1 MSRAKPPEV
10 TISVDAPQAGV
21 DSAPLLAVGD
31 VVGRY
36 RIVRELGR
44 GGMGVVFL
52 ARDETLDRDVALKVI
67 QTGDANQAERRRFER
82 EARSAARLQHPGIA
96 TIYDVGVHGGQPF
109 LAMEFIDGETLAQR
123 LKRGALDATSL
134 FDLARQLAAAL
145 AAAHDAGV
153 VHRDLKP
160 GNVMCAADG
169 RVRLLD
175 FGLARTDIGTVGD
188 DTGTE
193 QLTKTGAV
201 VGTPAYMA
209 PEQARGERVG
219 AVSDVFALGIV
230 LHEAA
235 TGRSAFS
242 GPNVFAVLASV
253 LSETPTSLAAQRT
266 DLPPGF
272 AEVVARCLNK
282 DPAQRFSSA
291 GDVARALDKLKAS
304 SSSSLTSSS
313 SAASPAATAATAAF
327 VGGRAAVMPWR
338 NTSRDPSHDW
348 LGIGVADTIA
358 HELRRS
364 PNVTVVDDAR
374 TGAVIGAMLGRGE
387 PVEPLA
393 VARETGAEWV
403 VTGSFQ
409 VAGGRVR
416 LVGVVG
422 HAGDGSMTPCD
433 RIDGSVDD
441 IFELQDKIVEQVR
454 AVVGS
459 RRVAAGSRE
468 VRLVPENAAAYE
480 WYARGMLVQ
489 QGMTAE
495 TSREAEHCF
504 VEAIARDPGYALA
517 HAALG
522 QARMMRS
529 LATGSPTLDDVAA
542 TLERAVALNPGLGEA
557 HLWLSHT
564 LMLMSA
570 HERTVQ
576 HARQAVALQPGN
588 AYAAM
593 NAGIVAASRAIAA
606 GHGPGGYVEALDHL
620 RLAVRHEPASG
631 ACWSN
636 LGIFALAAGELPQ
649 SRAAFERALA
659 LEALPPAPGL
669 ERARWVGAR
678 VFLGVIELFEGRL
691 FAAEREIE
699 RGLVALRGDQHI
711 FARTIEL
718 FGQLAL
724 AECSLR
730 SRRTDAR
737 QRFDD
742 VLELVERSPP
752 APGIWHHRVRALAGR
767 ARALALAGDPAGAD
781 AAFAV
786 ARAAWAHH
794 RPQQTA
800 GYAALHCWTAYDIA
814 SATAALGDD
823 DGAFAALDVAHQ
835 HAWSAAVMLEGDPCF
850 VALRD
855 DPRLAAARAR
865 ADGATLA
872 VAAPIARRSASGL

>member
-1 MSRAKPPEV
+1 MSRANAPEV
-10 TISVDAPQAGV
+10 TISADSPDAIVDGAPTIV
-21 DSAPLLAVGD
+21 VGD
-31 VVGRY
+31 TVGRY
-36 RIVRELGR
+36 RVVRELGR

-96 TIYDVGVHGGQPF
+96 TLYDVGVHGGQPF

-123 LKRGALDATSL
+123 LKRGALDAVAL
-134 FDLARQLAAAL
+134 VDLARQLAAAL

-169 RVRLLD
+169 RIRLLD
-175 FGLARTDIGTVGD
+175 FGLARTDVGAVGD

-193 QLTKTGAV
+193 QLTKTGTV

-219 AVSDVFALGIV
+219 AASDVFALGIV

-235 TGRSAFS
+235 TGRSAFT

-272 AEVVARCLNK
+272 AELVARCLNK

-291 GDVARALDKLKAS
+291 GEVARALDALK
-304 SSSSLTSSS
+304 
-313 SAASPAATAATAAF
+313 SPTATNTTATAATTAPF
-327 VGGRAAVMPWR
+327 VGGRAAVMAWR

-348 LGIGVADTIA
+348 LGVGVADTIA

-374 TGAVIGAMLGRGE
+374 TGAVVGAMLSRGE
-387 PVEPLA
+387 AVEPLA
-393 VARETGAEWV
+393 VAHATGAEWV

-422 HAGDGSMTPCD
+422 HVGDGSLTPCD

-441 IFELQDKIVEQVR
+441 IFELQDRIVEQVR
-454 AVVGS
+454 SVVGS

-480 WYARGMLVQ
+480 WYARGMLLQ

-529 LATGSPTLDDVAA
+529 LATGNPTLDDVAA

-576 HARQAVALQPGN
+576 HARQAVALLPGN

-606 GHGPGGYVEALDHL
+606 GHGPGDYVEALENL
-620 RLAVRHEPASG
+620 RLAVRHEPGSG

-636 LGIFALAAGELPQ
+636 LGIFALAAGDLPQ
-649 SRAAFERALA
+649 SRAAFERALG
-659 LEALPPAPGL
+659 LEAVPPPPGL

-678 VFLGVIELFEGRL
+678 VFLGVIELFDGRL
-691 FAAEREIE
+691 FAAEREVE

-711 FARTIEL
+711 FARTIEIY
-718 FGQLAL
+718 GQLAL

-730 SRRTDAR
+730 SRRADAR
-737 QRFDD
+737 RQFEEVID
-742 VLELVERSPP
+742 LVERSPP
-752 APGIWHHRVRALAGR
+752 APGMWHHRVRALAGR
-767 ARALALAGDPAGAD
+767 ARALALTGDRAGAE
-781 AAFAV
+781 AAFSV

-794 RPQQTA
+794 RPQQTP

-814 SATAALGDD
+814 STTAAVGEAEA
-823 DGAFAALDVAHQ
+823 AFVALDVAHQ
-835 HAWSAAVMLEGDPCF
+835 HAWSAAVMLDGDPCF
-850 VALRD
+850 AALRD

-865 ADGATLA
+865 ADAATLA
-872 VAAPIARRSASGL
+872 VAALNARRSVTNT